1 MEKQLEEIDMHRP
14 DLPDREAHS
23 YEIEVANEGFEVQT
37 IRIKSHQATGQGL
50 IEALGYKP
58 IDAYVVLR
66 YRADGSL
73 EEIGLEEPFDITEPR
88 KNSFFVNKA
97 AEMANLVIGGVRL
110 TWTQVVITG
119 WTVKQLARQ
128 PGSDLL
134 VVMDRGEESQRII
147 RDDEEVRIGRP
158 GLERFHLRPPVDVEI
173 KVNNNEVK
181 IRHGW
186 RTGLEVKTAAINQG
200 VKIQLS
206 FTLSEDL
213 PDGTSKLVGDS
224 DRVWIKG
231 GEQFLA
237 IDDHD
242 DSGW

>member
-1 MEKQLEEIDMHRP
+1 MEREIEQTDIHGP
-14 DLPDREAHS
+14 DQPDREFRDH
-23 YEIEVANEGFEVQT
+23 ELDVANERFETRT
-37 IRIKSHQATGQGL
+37 ISIKPYQATGHGL

-58 IDAYVVLR
+58 ADAYVVLR
-66 YRADGSL
+66 YRPDGAL
-73 EEIGLEEPFDITEPR
+73 EEIGLEEPFDLTEPR
-88 KNSFFVNKA
+88 ENSFFVNEA
-97 AEMANLVIGGVRL
+97 SEMANLVISGVRL
-110 TWTQVVITG
+110 TWTQEVITG
-119 WTVKQLARQ
+119 RTVKFLARQ
-128 PGSDLL
+128 PNTDL
-134 VVMDRGEESQRII
+134 VVIMERGGEPPRII

-158 GLERFHLRPPVDVEI
+158 GLERFHLRAPVDVEI
-173 KVNNNEVK
+173 KVNNNDVK

-186 RTGLEVKTAAINQG
+186 RTGLEIKTAAIAQD

-213 PDGTSKLVGDS
+213 PDGTSKLVGDT

>member
-1 MEKQLEEIDMHRP
+1 
-14 DLPDREAHS
+14 
-23 YEIEVANEGFEVQT
+23 
-37 IRIKSHQATGQGL
+37 
-50 IEALGYKP
+50 
-58 IDAYVVLR
+58 VLR
-66 YRADGSL
+66 FRADGSL

-88 KNSFFVNKA
+88 KNSFFVNEA
-97 AEMANLVIGGVRL
+97 SEMANLVIGGVRL
-110 TWTQVVITG
+110 TWTQELITG

-128 PGSDLL
+128 PDTDLL
-134 VVMDRGEESQRII
+134 VVMERGEEPESII

-158 GLERFHLRPPVDVEI
+158 GLERFHLRLPVDVEI
-173 KVNNNEVK
+173 KVNNNSVK

-213 PDGTSKLVGDS
+213 PDGTSKLVGDT

-242 DSGW
+242 DSSC